1 MLMNGLGLH
10 FTVRL
15 QENFKI
21 VIEYL
26 VKATQSYIFNTFLFL
41 NESSKMLIGTLI
53 AVVCLFDSIHSNAF
67 LKLLIVFAKEDEQCY
82 RLLPDTFN
90 GILYKFSGN
99 KA

>member
-1 MLMNGLGLH
+1 MNGLGLH
-10 FTVRL
+10 LTIRL
-15 QENFKI
+15 QENLKV
-21 VIEYL
+21 VIEHF
-26 VKATQSYIFNTFLFL
+26 VKASQCYIFNTFLFL
-41 NESSKMLIGTLI
+41 NEGYKMLIGTLI

-67 LKLLIVFAKEDEQCY
+67 LELLIMFTEEGEQCY

>member
-1 MLMNGLGLH
+1 MNSLGLH

-15 QENFKI
+15 QENFK
-21 VIEYL
+21 VVVEYL

-41 NESSKMLIGTLI
+41 NKGCKMLIGTLI

-67 LKLLIVFAKEDEQCY
+67 LELLIVFTKKGEQCY

>member
-1 MLMNGLGLH
+1 
-10 FTVRL
+10 
-15 QENFKI
+15 
-21 VIEYL
+21 
-26 VKATQSYIFNTFLFL
+26 
-41 NESSKMLIGTLI
+41 MLIGTLI

-67 LKLLIVFAKEDEQCY
+67 LELLIVFTKKGEQCY